1 MLFQYTQHITCGI
14 MDIFLRRSC
23 SPMSVICIPSIS
35 NTPSGSANLNNADN
49 KEDLPAPVL
58 PTMPIYGHIIS
69 HLGNAVVPKD

>member
-1 MLFQYTQHITCGI
+1 MSFQYTQHITCGI

-23 SPMSVICIPSIS
+23 SPMLVICIPSIS

-58 PTMPIYGHIIS
+58 PTMPICTYTVMNMKT
-69 HLGNAVVPKD
+69 NAYKM